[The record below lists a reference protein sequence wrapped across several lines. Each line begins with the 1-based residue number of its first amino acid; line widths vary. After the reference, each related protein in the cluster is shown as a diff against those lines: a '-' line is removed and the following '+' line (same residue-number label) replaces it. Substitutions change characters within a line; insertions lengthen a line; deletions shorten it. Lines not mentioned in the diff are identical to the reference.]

1 MPNRAPSIDWSR
13 MVAPAALAAVI
24 GAVAF
29 ALADR
34 DIGWFVA
41 LGLAGG
47 VLIAAALIATQ
58 SRSRDA
64 IPSRDSF
71 AGRGHNLIDISSLRV
86 AGLGGLGLVIL
97 SGVVALQ
104 FERIGATLIA
114 GAIGGT
120 VAAVVM
126 ILHRRRHNG
135 PRAAG

>member
-13 MVAPAALAAVI
+13 VVTPAALAAVAV
-24 GAVAF
+24 AVAF
-29 ALADR
+29 AVADR
-34 DIGWFVA
+34 DIGWFFALA
-41 LGLAGG
+41 LGGG
-47 VLIAAALIATQ
+47 ALIALALIATQ

-64 IPSRDSF
+64 IPSPDSF
-71 AGRGHNLIDISSLRV
+71 AGRGHNIIDISNLRV

-104 FERIGATLIA
+104 FERIGATLMA

-126 ILHRRRHNG
+126 ILYRRRHDG
-135 PRAAG
+135 PRATA

>member
-1 MPNRAPSIDWSR
+1 MPNRAPSLDWSR
-13 MVAPAALAAVI
+13 MVTPAAIAAV
-24 GAVAF
+24 VVTVSL
-29 ALADR
+29 ALADGT
-34 DIGWFVA
+34 IGWFVA
-41 LGLAGG
+41 LALGG
-47 VLIAAALIATQ
+47 GALIALALIATQ

-64 IPSRDSF
+64 TPSPDSF
-71 AGRGHNLIDISSLRV
+71 AGRAHNIIDISTLRV

-126 ILHRRRHNG
+126 ILHRRRHGG
-135 PRAAG
+135 PRTTA

>member
-13 MVAPAALAAVI
+13 MVTPIALAAVVA
-24 GAVAF
+24 AVAF
-29 ALADR
+29 AAADR
-34 DIGWFVA
+34 DVGWFVMLA
-41 LGLAGG
+41 LGGG
-47 VLIAAALIATQ
+47 ALIALALFATQ

-64 IPSRDSF
+64 IPSPDSF
-71 AGRGHNLIDISSLRV
+71 AGRANNIIDISSLRV

-135 PRAAG
+135 PRATA

>member
-13 MVAPAALAAVI
+13 MVTRGALAAVV

-29 ALADR
+29 ALADGT
-34 DIGWFVA
+34 IGWFVA
-41 LGLAGG
+41 LALGG
-47 VLIAAALIATQ
+47 GALIALALIATQ

-64 IPSRDSF
+64 IPSPDRF
-71 AGRGHNLIDISSLRV
+71 AGRRHNIIDISNLRV
-86 AGLGGLGLVIL
+86 AGLGGFGLVIL

-135 PRAAG
+135 PRATA